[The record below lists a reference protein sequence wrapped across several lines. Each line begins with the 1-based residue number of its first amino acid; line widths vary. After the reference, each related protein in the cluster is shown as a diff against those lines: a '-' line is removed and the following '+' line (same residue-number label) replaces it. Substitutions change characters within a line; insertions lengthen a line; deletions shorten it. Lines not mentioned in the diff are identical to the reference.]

1 MDKHYI
7 SDAYFRLWALFL
19 PPTSFLVFPQIQG
32 TTPAYLFA
40 LLLIIPLANYLILPQ
55 KIALQFFR
63 DLFLLTAI
71 FICLNLIAQ
80 LALLFFNPPSFGAL
94 PFIDPFDPR
103 LILRKSMFTQSLYLL
118 AAVSTFLF
126 VRHCYVQDWDKWM
139 FAGVVIFAI
148 YGVYEVI
155 YYLAT
160 GQFGD
165 FISNRTFGNGEWLGS
180 KNQLISLGPF
190 ETLRLKSLTGEA
202 SMYAYI
208 VLPFWI
214 YAIHTHRTTIHLF
227 LMATLILST
236 STTAYIGMALY
247 FLIRIFKYG
256 LSNNSFKYL
265 LIGGGLV
272 VIVSIVNADVIVDG
286 YQKIIADKL
295 TANNRSGFQRLT
307 HFLEAF
313 RIMAE
318 QNTVNQLFGVGFGY
332 VRATNMFSTLL
343 VNMGVIGVIL
353 ATVIFMRPV
362 LKLPNDYR
370 SFGIKAA
377 LLVIFVTMMISVPE
391 FSFLST
397 WLFLGIAYREMNMP
411 APQTDTHEPT
421 VPREAPGS

>member
-1 MDKHYI
+1 MPY
-7 SDAYFRLWALFL
+7 AYFRLWALFL
-19 PPTSFLVFPQIQG
+19 PPTSFLVLPQIQG

-80 LALLFFNPPSFGAL
+80 LALLFFNPPSFGVL

-126 VRHCYVQDWDKWM
+126 VRHCYVRDWDKWI
-139 FAGVVIFAI
+139 FAGVIIFAI
-148 YGVYEVI
+148 YGVYEVV

-165 FISNRTFGNGEWLGS
+165 FISNRTFGSGEKLGS
-180 KNQLISLGPF
+180 KNQLIALGPVV
-190 ETLRLKSLTGEA
+190 TLRLKSLTGEA

-214 YAIHTHRTTIHLF
+214 YAIHTKRTFIHIF
-227 LMATLILST
+227 LMLTLLLST

-247 FLIRIFKYG
+247 FLLRFLRYGIKDESIKYMV
-256 LSNNSFKYL
+256 
-265 LIGGGLV
+265 IGG
-272 VIVSIVNADVIVDG
+272 SIFAILAAINADIFLEA
-286 YQKIIADKL
+286 YRKIFVEKL
-295 TANNRSGFQRLT
+295 AAENTSGFQRLT

-343 VNMGVIGVIL
+343 VNMGIIGVLL

-362 LKLPNDYR
+362 CKLPNDYR

-377 LLVIFVTMMISVPE
+377 LIVIFVTMMISVPE

-397 WLFLGIAYREMNMP
+397 WLFLGIAYREMNTP

-421 VPREAPGS
+421 VPQEVPGS